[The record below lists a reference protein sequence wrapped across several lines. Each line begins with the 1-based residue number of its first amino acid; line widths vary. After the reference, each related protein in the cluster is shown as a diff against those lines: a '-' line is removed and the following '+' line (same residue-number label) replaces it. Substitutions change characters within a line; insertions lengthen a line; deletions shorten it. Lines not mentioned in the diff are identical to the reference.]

1 MEIKGICPFLFFFQF
16 IYIRRNY
23 ANHARPTRKNQIF
36 YRTSKRTTKRRDK
49 DIFLEYLD
57 LYLINPTDFIHEDT
71 HIDILELFIQTETA
85 LDELTNLQT
94 PLIISNILNYG
105 VGEEFYYKWKN
116 HPTTV
121 VRWELARRG
130 YFPDHF
136 LHDKELSVQLQILD
150 KHHEYLHYFTKNSNI
165 VTEVY
170 QKMSLIHKPE
180 LQDLL
185 DFRETCIKAKQ
196 RGKVDILD
204 YKISSYREP
213 TPLEATMTLE
223 QLYLSDNSLWA
234 KNFDMFSVALI
245 NCREKELSKE
255 EVWKDTIITEED
267 GVRRIRL
274 QFKLR

>member
-1 MEIKGICPFLFFFQF
+1 MRIMPDPQEKIKYF
-16 IYIRRNY
+16 IE
-23 ANHARPTRKNQIF
+23 HRKEPL
-36 YRTSKRTTKRRDK
+36 SEDDK

-196 RGKVDILD
+196 RCKVDILD

>member
-1 MEIKGICPFLFFFQF
+1 MRIMPDPQEKIKYF
-16 IYIRRNY
+16 IE
-23 ANHARPTRKNQIF
+23 HRKEPL
-36 YRTSKRTTKRRDK
+36 SEDDK
-49 DIFLEYLD
+49 DIFREYLY
-57 LYLINPTDFIHEDT
+57 LYLINPADFIHEDT

-150 KHHEYLHYFTKNSNI
+150 KHPEYIHYFTKNSNI

-170 QKMSLIHKPE
+170 QKMSLIPKPE

-196 RGKVDILD
+196 SGKVDILD

>member
-1 MEIKGICPFLFFFQF
+1 MRIMPDPQEKIKYF
-16 IYIRRNY
+16 IE
-23 ANHARPTRKNQIF
+23 HRKEPL
-36 YRTSKRTTKRRDK
+36 SEDDK
-49 DIFLEYLD
+49 DIFLEYLY
-57 LYLINPTDFIHEDT
+57 LYLINPADFIHEDT

-150 KHHEYLHYFTKNSNI
+150 KHPEYIHYFTKNSNI

-170 QKMSLIHKPE
+170 QKMSLIPKPE

-185 DFRETCIKAKQ
+185 DFRETCIKSKAK
-196 RGKVDILD
+196 
-204 YKISSYREP
+204 
-213 TPLEATMTLE
+213 
-223 QLYLSDNSLWA
+223 W
-234 KNFDMFSVALI
+234 
-245 NCREKELSKE
+245 
-255 EVWKDTIITEED
+255 
-267 GVRRIRL
+267 
-274 QFKLR
+274 